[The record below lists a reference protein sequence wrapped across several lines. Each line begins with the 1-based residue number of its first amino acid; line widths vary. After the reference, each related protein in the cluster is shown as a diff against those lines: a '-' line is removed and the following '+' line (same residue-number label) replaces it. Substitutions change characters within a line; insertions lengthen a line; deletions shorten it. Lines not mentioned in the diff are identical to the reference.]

1 MVSVDSRLIDTS
13 QMAREESAIFIR
25 SQEVRDRA
33 SPAQT
38 GASSMPSRAH
48 GHHLRPSTN
57 ADKLSEKGY
66 LDIIP
71 KRQVVQVRHLVYDP
85 ATSQPH
91 LGARLAIFDLYK
103 LFIFNKMDNVAHE
116 LLYV

>member
-1 MVSVDSRLIDTS
+1 MDLRENSPPVSIVGQTRLP
-13 QMAREESAIFIR
+13 
-25 SQEVRDRA
+25 
-33 SPAQT
+33 PALL
-38 GASSMPSRAH
+38 H
-48 GHHLRPSTN
+48 K

-71 KRQVVQVRHLVYDP
+71 KRQVVQVRHLVYDS

-103 LFIFNKMDNVAHE
+103 LFIFNKIDNVAHE
-116 LLYV
+116 LLDV